1 MKSCWAIG
9 DIHGCSQ
16 ALDHLLSVINPQ
28 PGDTFIT
35 LGDYVNKGPDTKGV
49 IERLIQLGQEYELIP
64 LRGNHDFQLLQAR
77 EEDEKTAR
85 DTFKLTAETLKSY
98 KKKGATASIDDI
110 PARHWQFL
118 AQDCQKLWETKHHIF
133 VHGNLDPITPVA
145 EQQEECLYWR
155 RFDDAA
161 PHCSGKKLICGHT
174 SQKDGKI
181 KNLGY
186 AVCIDTWACGAGW
199 LTGLEIHRGII
210 WQANQKGKIQRFT
223 LTR

>member
-1 MKSCWAIG
+1 LPLK
-9 DIHGCSQ
+9 
-16 ALDHLLSVINPQ
+16 V
-28 PGDTFIT
+28 
-35 LGDYVNKGPDTKGV
+35 
-49 IERLIQLGQEYELIP
+49 LIP
-64 LRGNHDFQLLQAR
+64 LPLS
-77 EEDEKTAR
+77 
-85 DTFKLTAETLKSY
+85 KS
-98 KKKGATASIDDI
+98 ANLASIDDI